1 MLLTNNP
8 GTERCIL
15 VSTTI
20 EGLIPVA
27 DPGFPRGAKR
37 REALTYLFGIL
48 LAENCMTMKKFEL
61 ECIACDPSP
70 HIDTKE
76 LSF

>member
-27 DPGFPRGAKR
+27 DPGFARGAKR
-37 REALTYLFGIL
+37 REALAYLFGIL
-48 LAENCMTMKKFEL
+48 LAENCMIMKKFEL
-61 ECIACDPSP
+61 ELIACDPPSP
-70 HIDTKE
+70 IDIKE